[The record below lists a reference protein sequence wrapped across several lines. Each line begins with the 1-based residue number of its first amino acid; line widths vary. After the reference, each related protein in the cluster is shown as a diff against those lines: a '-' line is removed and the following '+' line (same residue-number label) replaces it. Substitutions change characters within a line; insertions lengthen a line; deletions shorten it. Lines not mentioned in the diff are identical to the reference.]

1 MEFLKFLLRS
11 IIPVIINKLRS
22 HIMKKKSELDKEY
35 KALVDDSRRIL
46 AKIEKIVDVEAE
58 KKGISFNNDS
68 DNKLRDK
75 K

>member
-1 MEFLKFLLRS
+1 
-11 IIPVIINKLRS
+11 
-22 HIMKKKSELDKEY
+22 MKKKSELDKEY